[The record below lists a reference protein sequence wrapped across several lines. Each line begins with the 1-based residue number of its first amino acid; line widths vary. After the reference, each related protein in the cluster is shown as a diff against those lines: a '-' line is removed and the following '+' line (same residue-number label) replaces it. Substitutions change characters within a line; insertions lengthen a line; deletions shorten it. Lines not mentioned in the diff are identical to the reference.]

1 LYKEAAFIFEIA
13 TTNKESKSYLLDNF
27 YLGNSIYFENITDVV
42 KDMEAL
48 AKADIA
54 FGNVV
59 EASPETIDAIC
70 YRART
75 IHLMD
80 NDEAMIK
87 YYKCMLTK

>member
-1 LYKEAAFIFEIA
+1 
-13 TTNKESKSYLLDNF
+13 LLDNF
-27 YLGNSIYFENITDVV
+27 YLGNSIYFENAKTDVV

-59 EASPETIDAIC
+59 EASPETIDAYV

-75 IHLMD
+75 NTLMD

-87 YYKCMLTK
+87 YYQMYVDKVTERCRRNG

>member
-1 LYKEAAFIFEIA
+1 
-13 TTNKESKSYLLDNF
+13 LLDNF
-27 YLGNSIYFENITDVV
+27 YLGNSIYFENAKTDVV

-59 EASPETIDAIC
+59 EASPETIDAYV

-75 IHLMD
+75 NTLMD

-87 YYKCMLTK
+87 YYQMYVDKVTEKVPQKWLNLL